1 MKTIGCHNL
10 DSERRALMSTPVA
23 SISTPV
29 QPHPEVSSIHTT
41 LYDLIEAISAEV
53 APGEDD
59 LVTATLVHLINSGR
73 LKFADDWRELQ
84 VVCS

>member
-1 MKTIGCHNL
+1 
-10 DSERRALMSTPVA
+10 MSTSVA
-23 SISTPV
+23 NMPAPV
-29 QPHPEVSSIHTT
+29 QPHPEVSTIHTT

-73 LKFADDWRELQ
+73 IKFADDWRDLQ
-84 VVCS
+84 VICR